1 VVLLHGS
8 PANSEVLLSEMAA
21 LSPFFTCYGLDMP
34 GFGDSDPLPQDLIVA
49 DLGKAIAAAMEALGL
64 PPCPVYGTH
73 SGAAVAAELGVGW
86 PERVT
91 GLVMDGFPAFTE
103 AEIAMLFDDYFK
115 PFPPDALGGHLTSV
129 WIRFRDQFTW
139 FPWSSRDVT
148 RLNPVDRP
156 TPEDV
161 HRWVMMYYRAQK
173 THVPAYRAICRH
185 GQGAIETAKALKVR
199 AVYLASAEDML
210 FGHLDRLPALKD
222 GQSIVRVKYDPPA
235 KFEAIRAL
243 IADMPSAPAAS
254 PPPRAMAGS
263 DPGVQ
268 FFGAADSQIFVR
280 CYGNARHPAIFLLHD
295 APGSGL
301 ALESLARKLSRQYY
315 VILPDLPGNG
325 DSDAPME
332 DASILEAGADA
343 VFRIAAEM
351 GIAQFEVAATG
362 CGCAVAVTAARRRDP
377 RLRSLFLE
385 APVAADAKKAAAI
398 VPELHLSADGGHWI
412 RAWLIARD
420 NQIYKPWFDG
430 SIASQ
435 RRAQGNF
442 NAEWLH
448 RQAFELMKARLSY
461 HRLAQEA
468 YGFDCLGAIAQI
480 GVPVDVL
487 EEGALAAFLL
497 SAPSSA

>member
-1 VVLLHGS
+1 
-8 PANSEVLLSEMAA
+8 
-21 LSPFFTCYGLDMP
+21 
-34 GFGDSDPLPQDLIVA
+34 
-49 DLGKAIAAAMEALGL
+49 
-64 PPCPVYGTH
+64 
-73 SGAAVAAELGVGW
+73 
-86 PERVT
+86 
-91 GLVMDGFPAFTE
+91 
-103 AEIAMLFDDYFK
+103 
-115 PFPPDALGGHLTSV
+115 
-129 WIRFRDQFTW
+129 
-139 FPWSSRDVT
+139 
-148 RLNPVDRP
+148 
-156 TPEDV
+156 
-161 HRWVMMYYRAQK
+161 
-173 THVPAYRAICRH
+173 
-185 GQGAIETAKALKVR
+185 
-199 AVYLASAEDML
+199 
-210 FGHLDRLPALKD
+210 
-222 GQSIVRVKYDPPA
+222 
-235 KFEAIRAL
+235 
-243 IADMPSAPAAS
+243 MPSAPAAS

-332 DASILEAGADA
+332 DASILEAG
-343 VFRIAAEM
+343 
-351 GIAQFEVAATG
+351 AATG